1 MSAFLYAL
9 GAAAFRARWR
19 VVLTWCGVLAVV
31 LGAAV
36 TFGAGTNNT
45 YSFPGTE
52 SQNALDSLGR
62 TFPQFAGTSAQV
74 VAAAPEGS
82 LATDTAFTKAVGDA
96 VTALGKIPQVD
107 AVTSPYTG
115 ASTGNVSTDK
125 TAVIIPVQMTVAA
138 AEVLPATSDALQA
151 EGRTLLAAL
160 PEGSRVAVGGQL
172 FAQVNPGI
180 GISEVSGLGIAL
192 VVLLFTFGTLVAAGM
207 PITTAVVGVGTSVG
221 VVLTATRFLTITS
234 TAPLL
239 AVMLGLAVG
248 VDYALFI
255 ISRHQDQLRQGMS
268 PEESAPRAVATAGS
282 AVMFA
287 ATTVI
292 IALLGL
298 SVARIPVLTIT
309 GLASALAVACAALVA
324 LTLTPALLALGGWHL
339 VRRRDRPGHV
349 VAATDPDEAGADE
362 ADADEGPDQSADG
375 REAHEEAA
383 ADDGEVPEQPADAVA
398 EDDGGRADPDAEPS
412 VPTGGFF
419 GHWVRAAT
427 RWPPVTVVVVAGLL
441 LLAALPAAGL
451 RLALPDAGA
460 LDPGEPG
467 RVAYDMVA
475 EHFGPGYNGPL
486 IVTGSVIRSTD
497 PVTLV
502 DDLATDLSEI
512 SGVAAVPLATPN
524 QTGDTAVI
532 QVISKG
538 APDSA
543 ETEDVVTAIRARH
556 QEYLEQYGVDLAVT
570 GSTALG
576 IDIST
581 RLGGAVLPFGLL
593 VVGLS
598 LVLLAMVF
606 RSVVV
611 PVTAALGYALSIGAA
626 FGLTSLVFMHGV
638 LESPLNILHV
648 GSVTSFMPIILMGV
662 LFGLAM
668 DYEVFLVSRMREDY
682 VHHGDAHEAVHRGFH
697 ASARVV
703 TAAALIMTAVFA
715 GFIRGGQASIQPIAL
730 GLTVGVLIDAFIVRM
745 TLVPALLSWFG
756 NAAWWFPA
764 VLDRALPHFDVEGEG
779 LSKEEELAD
788 WPGTDPRP
796 AVAVEALVVTG
807 AGGAAEVD
815 VCLPEGEA
823 LLVDGDRAFERRRL
837 LLGLTGRGPLE
848 AGRCKVA
855 GLVLPVRATS
865 VRGRTAIVLLDE
877 VRDPVGAIVT
887 ALLGD
892 VEVLALGEASSVT
905 DPQVRREV
913 RAVVEEGR
921 EGLLARTGHELAL
934 VVSAATVEAAED
946 LVPDGVPTHRLAL
959 DPLDAP
965 RVDRPEEVGSA

>member
-9 GAAAFRARWR
+9 GGLAFRARWR

-36 TFGAGTNNT
+36 TVGSGTNNT
-45 YSFPGTE
+45 YSFPGTQ

-62 TFPQFAGTSAQV
+62 TFAQFAGTSAQV
-74 VAAAPEGS
+74 VAAAPSGGRV
-82 LATDTAFTKAVGDA
+82 TDPAFTSAVGDA
-96 VTALGKIPQVD
+96 VTALGKIPQVQT
-107 AVTSPYTG
+107 VSSPYSG
-115 ASTGNVSTDK
+115 ESTGNVSADGS
-125 TAVIIPVQMTVAA
+125 AVIIPVQMTVAA
-138 AEVLPATSDALQA
+138 ADVLPTTSDALQA

-160 PEGSRVAVGGQL
+160 PEGSDVAVGGQL

-180 GISEVSGLGIAL
+180 GISEVSGLAIAL

-207 PITTAVVGVGTSVG
+207 PIITAVVGVGTSVG

-255 ISRHQDQLRQGMS
+255 ISRHQDQLRQGMT

-282 AVMFA
+282 AVAFA

-298 SVARIPVLTIT
+298 SVARIPFLTIT

-324 LTLTPALLALGGWHL
+324 LTLTPALLAFGGWHL
-339 VRRRDRPGHV
+339 VRRRDRPGRP
-349 VAATDPDEAGADE
+349 AADPDDDVDDGAPADVADDAPPDEDAAEA
-362 ADADEGPDQSADG
+362 EGPDPDG
-375 REAHEEAA
+375 REGDAS
-383 ADDGEVPEQPADAVA
+383 GEVA
-398 EDDGGRADPDAEPS
+398 EDAGAENSSDTAQPGAT
-412 VPTGGFF
+412 TGGFF

-427 RWPPVTVVVVAGLL
+427 RWPPLTVVVVAGLL
-441 LLAALPAAGL
+441 VLAALPASGL

-460 LDPGEPG
+460 LSPGEPG
-467 RVAYDMVA
+467 RVAYDLVD

-502 DDLATDLSEI
+502 NDLATDISEI
-512 SGVAAVPLATPN
+512 PGVAAVPLATPN
-524 QTGDTAVI
+524 QTGDTAVL
-532 QVISKG
+532 QVVPTG

-556 QEYLEQYGVDLAVT
+556 GEYLEQYGVDLAVT

-626 FGLTSLVFMHGV
+626 FGLTSLVFMHGW
-638 LESPLNILHV
+638 LEGPLNILHV

-682 VHHGDAHEAVHRGFH
+682 VHHGDPHEAVHRGFH

-715 GFIRGGQASIQPIAL
+715 GFVRGGQASIQPIAL
-730 GLTVGVLIDAFIVRM
+730 GLTVGVLIDAFVVRM
-745 TLVPALLSWFG
+745 TLVPALLTWFG
-756 NAAWWFPA
+756 RAAWWFPD
-764 VLDRALPHFDVEGEG
+764 VLDRVLPHFDVEGEG
-779 LSKEEELAD
+779 LSQEEALAD
-788 WPGTDPRP
+788 WPEPETDL
-796 AVAVEALVVTG
+796 AVAAESVVLPGPEARDEVDVFLTEGEALVVE
-807 AGGAAEVD
+807 GAAAAD
-815 VCLPEGEA
+815 
-823 LLVDGDRAFERRRL
+823 RRRL

-848 AGRCKVA
+848 ADRCKVA
-855 GLVLPVRATS
+855 GLVLPVRAGS
-865 VRGRTAIVLLDE
+865 VRARTALVLLDE
-877 VRDPVGAIVT
+877 VRDPVAAVAT

-892 VEVLALGEASSVT
+892 VLVLALAEVSSVT
-905 DPQVRREV
+905 DVDVRRELREV
-913 RAVVEEGR
+913 LREGR
-921 EGLLARTGHELAL
+921 AGVGARTGRPLTVL
-934 VVSAATVEAAED
+934 LSTATDTGAE
-946 LVPDGVPTHRLAL
+946 GVLPRDHDVHHLAL
-959 DPLDAP
+959 DPLGPPA
-965 RVDRPEEVGSA
+965 RAAQEVDVG